1 MKLSLRYISIVAG
14 CALLCGLTACNGI
27 LGGIYDEPND
37 QVKVAPGTL
46 YVDAS
51 SWTDWYYVDLDSLAL
66 CKRRAIASG
75 CTTHKPILRAFPS
88 RRPATAAMG
97 RRESI
102 RIGLMFSV
110 RALRTTKSVVLRLL
124 TGSKSRHLGPLP
136 CIAIMYVRTAGRC
149 WRRTTTI

>member
-51 SWTDWYYVDLDSLAL
+51 SWTDWY
-66 CKRRAIASG
+66 
-75 CTTHKPILRAFPS
+75 
-88 RRPATAAMG
+88 
-97 RRESI
+97 
-102 RIGLMFSV
+102 
-110 RALRTTKSVVLRLL
+110 
-124 TGSKSRHLGPLP
+124 
-136 CIAIMYVRTAGRC
+136 
-149 WRRTTTI
+149 